1 MKRFALGAMRVPTSF
16 QRTLLLVALIA
27 MPAHAVDTGRAGS
40 IAGSA
45 VQEVVESATPREPD
59 LTLADEPLVR
69 IGIVDGPLEY
79 IFGDVT
85 GAVRLEDG
93 SIVVADGQSHTV
105 RRYDAHGKHLWTSG
119 REGDGPGEYKGLRLL
134 WNCPGAAITVFDWVL
149 DRITELDPDGNVV
162 DTRALNAVG
171 VRPYGQ
177 PACTADGRLVFTP
190 WPEDRRD
197 RAVGESYRWLVS
209 LRYALGDSVTV
220 LRPGIPGTVRTR
232 YSEISDGPADWGRNM
247 VYAAVETGVWYG
259 TADDYELEHL
269 DWTGRAT
276 RIARWAGPSLEV
288 TRDRTDSYRDNYWLA
303 RYDDPDARRDFERE
317 SWPDIR
323 DRLPERFPAYE
334 SLLALPNG
342 GIWVKSHAWRAP
354 GEELHLLDANGVWL
368 RRLTLPSGAAVL
380 HIGPDWVLLSQRDEL
395 DVPTVALYELVESV
409 G

>member
-1 MKRFALGAMRVPTSF
+1 MTTLGRHAAFIVT
-16 QRTLLLVALIA
+16 ALIA
-27 MPAHAVDTGRAGS
+27 APASG
-40 IAGSA
+40 
-45 VQEVVESATPREPD
+45 QEVVESRAPRDPD
-59 LTLADEPLVR
+59 LRLADEPLVR

-93 SIVVADGQSHTV
+93 SIVAADEQSHNLRRYAADG
-105 RRYDAHGKHLWTSG
+105 RHLRTIG
-119 REGDGPGEYKGLRLL
+119 RQGDGPGEYQGLRLL
-134 WNCPGAAITVFDWVL
+134 RNCPGAAITVFDWAL

-162 DTRALNAVG
+162 DTRALNAAG

-197 RAVGESYRWLVS
+197 RAVGESYRWLMS
-209 LRYALGDSVTV
+209 LRYALGDSVTA
-220 LRPGIPGTVRTR
+220 LRPGIPGTERTR

-288 TRDRTDSYRDNYWLA
+288 TRDRTDRYRDNYWLP
-303 RYDDPDARRDFERE
+303 RYDDPERRRDFERD
-317 SWPDIR
+317 SWPEIR
-323 DRLPERFPAYE
+323 DNLPDRFPAYE
-334 SLLALPNG
+334 ALFALPDG
-342 GIWVKSHAWRAP
+342 GVWVKTFVWRAP
-354 GEELHLLDANGVWL
+354 EEEMHLLDRDGVWV
-368 RRLTLPSGAAVL
+368 RRLTLPSSAVVL
-380 HIGPDWVLLSQRDEL
+380 DAGLDWVLLNQRDEL
-395 DVPTVALYELVESV
+395 DVPTVAVYRLVEA
-409 G
+409 GG